1 MADDI
6 QSIFFGDWVLGIQ
19 VKTFRHRSVPL
30 GIDKWVYLS
39 TTYPSLVVDVFT
51 SLQVHHVLV
60 VLYVRNFRN
69 LEPVYQIRWYGTEKN
84 YGEINGI
91 AENVAEIPR
100 RIYCRCPPRYLV
112 VYNNCFVFGSSSLRP
127 IASCVISKLR
137 CSGISKPASVEG
149 GRGSISSGAIAS

>member
-1 MADDI
+1 MAANQRVSAMADDI

-69 LEPVYQIRWYGTEKN
+69 LEPVYQIR
-84 YGEINGI
+84 
-91 AENVAEIPR
+91 
-100 RIYCRCPPRYLV
+100 
-112 VYNNCFVFGSSSLRP
+112 
-127 IASCVISKLR
+127 
-137 CSGISKPASVEG
+137 
-149 GRGSISSGAIAS
+149 